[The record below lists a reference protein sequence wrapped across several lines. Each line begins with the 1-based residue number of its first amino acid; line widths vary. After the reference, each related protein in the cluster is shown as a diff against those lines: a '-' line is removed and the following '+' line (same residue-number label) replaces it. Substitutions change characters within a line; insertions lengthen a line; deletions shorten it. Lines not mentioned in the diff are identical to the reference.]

1 MDVSRLPPF
10 IALRALEAA
19 ARHRS
24 YSRAA
29 DELAV
34 THGAVSQQIRRLEEE
49 LGVTLFIRQGNQ
61 MIPTPAALA
70 LAGEVGEAL
79 TTLRRGV
86 ESVRLQAGGPLVLS
100 VVPAF
105 ATRWLAPRLGRMSA
119 EVDEAELLLRVETRM
134 ADFVA
139 DGVDAG
145 LRHGDGNWPG
155 LETAPLF
162 MDRLFAVASP
172 DFRDRH
178 AIARPADI
186 AAAPLLHHTVW
197 PWRRW
202 FEQMGLGEAPPARGL
217 VFEDSAMLLDAA
229 AQSMGVAL
237 ARSGLVG
244 EDLRSGRLVRLF
256 ADELCADMGYFLVW
270 RCDSPKL
277 TRIHRLRDWLVAEAA
292 REAGGV

>member
-1 MDVSRLPPF
+1 MTRLPPF

-49 LGVTLFIRQGNQ
+49 LGVTLFVRQGNL
-61 MIPTPAALA
+61 MVPTLQAQT
-70 LAGEVGEAL
+70 LAGEVAEAL
-79 TTLRRGV
+79 KALRRGV
-86 ESVRLQAGGPLVLS
+86 EAVKVEAGAPLVIS
-100 VVPAF
+100 TVPAF
-105 ATRWLAPRLGRMSA
+105 ATRWLAPKLGRMTA
-119 EVDEAELLLRVETRM
+119 EIEEAELLLRVETRM
-134 ADFVA
+134 ADFVT

-145 LRHGDGNWPG
+145 LRHGDGIWPG
-155 LETAPLF
+155 LEVAPLF

-172 DFRDRH
+172 AFRDRH
-178 AIARPADI
+178 AIAAPADI
-186 AAAPLLHHTVW
+186 LDKPLLHHTVW
-197 PWRRW
+197 PWRKW
-202 FEQMGLGEAPPARGL
+202 FERMGLGAAPPARGL

-229 AQSMGVAL
+229 IQGMGVAL

-270 RCDSPKL
+270 RADNPKQA
-277 TRIHRLRDWLVAEAA
+277 RIHRLRDWLVAEAA
-292 REAGGV
+292 READGV

>member
-1 MDVSRLPPF
+1 MNRLPPF
-10 IALRALEAA
+10 IALRALESA
-19 ARHRS
+19 ARHQS

-49 LGVTLFIRQGNQ
+49 LGVTLFVRQGNL
-61 MIPTPAALA
+61 MAPTPPALA
-70 LAGEVGEAL
+70 LAGEVTQAL
-79 TTLRRGV
+79 ATLRRGV
-86 ESVRLQAGGPLVLS
+86 EAVRVQAGGPLVLS
-100 VVPAF
+100 TVPAF
-105 ATRWLAPRLGRMSA
+105 ATRWLAPRLGRMTA
-119 EVDEAELLLRVETRM
+119 EVDEAELLLRVESRM

-145 LRHGDGNWPG
+145 LRHGEGNWPG
-155 LETAPLF
+155 LEVAPLF

-178 AIARPADI
+178 AIASLADMI
-186 AAAPLLHHTVW
+186 GKPLLHHTVW
-197 PWRRW
+197 PWRKW
-202 FEQMGLGEAPPARGL
+202 FERMSLGEAPPARGL

-229 AQSMGVAL
+229 VQGMGVAL

-270 RCDSPKL
+270 RADSPKL
-277 TRIHRLRDWLVAEAA
+277 ARIHRLRDWLVAEAA
-292 REAGGV
+292 RETDGV